1 MQDRSRKQK
10 SILFLCTS
18 NKPPKNKTIKAI
30 PLITVPKTNVTKEAQ
45 ALYSENKKTSLW
57 EGGMP
62 PPEES
67 MCART
72 E

>member
-18 NKPPKNKTIKAI
+18 NKPPENKTIKTI
-30 PLITVPKTNVTKEAQ
+30 PLTTVPKINVTKEAQ
-45 ALYSENKKTSLW
+45 ALYSEDKKTSLW
-57 EGGMP
+57 EGSMP
-62 PPEES
+62 PPEER
-67 MCART
+67 MCERT